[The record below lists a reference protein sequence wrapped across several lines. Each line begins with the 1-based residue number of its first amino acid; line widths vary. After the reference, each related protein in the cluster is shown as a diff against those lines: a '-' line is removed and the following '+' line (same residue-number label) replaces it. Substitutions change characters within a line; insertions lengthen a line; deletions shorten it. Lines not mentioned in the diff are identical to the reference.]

1 MASYGKYI
9 TIPGAIAGESF
20 AAKQYYVCKVGT
32 TAQEV
37 KVAGTAATD
46 MVVGVIQ
53 NDPADGQEAEVA
65 CLGVAKAAAETGIT
79 YGDYV
84 TTSSTGRVKTT
95 TTDGDSLVGIA
106 LEASSAAGDIIK
118 VLVVPSK
125 YYLAGG

>member
-1 MASYGKYI
+1 MASYGKYF

-46 MVVGVIQ
+46 LVIGVIQ
-53 NDPADGQEAEVA
+53 NDPADGGEAEVA
-65 CLGVAKAAAETGIT
+65 CMGVAKAAAETGIT
-79 YGDYV
+79 YGDYL

-95 TTDGDSLVGIA
+95 TTDGDSLVGMA

-118 VLVVPSK
+118 VVVSLGK
-125 YYLAGG
+125 YYLA

>member
-1 MASYGKYI
+1 MASYGKYF

-20 AAKQYYVCKVGT
+20 ASKQYYVCKVGA

-46 MVVGVIQ
+46 YVCGVIQ

-65 CLGVAKAAAETGIT
+65 CLGVAKAAAEASVTLGS
-79 YGDYV
+79 YV

-95 TTDGDSLVGIA
+95 TTDGDSLVGMA
-106 LEASSAAGDIIK
+106 LEASSSAGDIIK
-118 VLVVPSK
+118 VLVIPSK
-125 YYLAGG
+125 FYLA